1 LKQGPALLFA
11 GLAAWLLLRPREA
24 QALQVDSKTN
34 DTSVVPDAAEINL
47 ETNQIFFAPS
57 IPPEVRAMNDP
68 QANLS
73 AFLYMIRS
81 TEHVYPRDV
90 VNDAAYSIFYGG
102 SRFQNF
108 ADHPV
113 ITGEK
118 KGVPLPDHFCKAAG
132 LKPGCVSTAAGAY
145 QFIRPTWA
153 RIKARMNVPDFS
165 PLSQDQA
172 AVAILDEI
180 GALDLI
186 YAGDI
191 EGAIKKAS
199 KIWASLP
206 GSTAQQ
212 NPKALAYALN
222 RFDDGL
228 AAAG

>member
-1 LKQGPALLFA
+1 VKHGPALVFA

-24 QALQVDSKTN
+24 AALQVDTATN
-34 DTSVVPDAAEINL
+34 DTSVVPSAAITNL
-47 ETNQIFFAPS
+47 ETNPVYTLPT

-102 SRFQNF
+102 SKFQNF

-118 KGVPLPDHFCKAAG
+118 KGIPLPDHFCKAAG

-145 QFIRPTWA
+145 QLIKGTWT
-153 RIKARMNVPDFS
+153 RLQDKLNLTDFS
-165 PLSQDQA
+165 PLSQDRA
-172 AVAILDEI
+172 AVGLLDEI

-191 EGAIKKAS
+191 EGAIHKAS
-199 KIWASLP
+199 RIWASLP

-228 AAAG
+228 AAG

>member
-1 LKQGPALLFA
+1 MKHGPALLFA
-11 GLAAWLLLRPREA
+11 GLAAYLLLRPRDA
-24 QALQVDSKTN
+24 AALQVDQATN
-34 DTSVVPDAAEINL
+34 DTSVVPSAAFTNL
-47 ETNQIFFAPS
+47 ETNPVYSTIP

-73 AFLYMIRS
+73 AFLFMIRS

-90 VNDAAYSIFYGG
+90 IGDAAYSIFYGG
-102 SRFQNF
+102 SKFQSF
-108 ADHPV
+108 RDHPV
-113 ITGEK
+113 LTGEK
-118 KGVPLPDHFCKAAG
+118 KGVPLPDAMCAAAG

-145 QFIRPTWA
+145 QLIKPTWV
-153 RIKARMNVPDFS
+153 RLRDRLKLPDFS

-172 AVAILDEI
+172 AVALLDEV

-191 EGAIKKAS
+191 EGAIHKAS

-228 AAAG
+228 AQG

>member
-1 LKQGPALLFA
+1 MKNGPALLVA
-11 GLAAWLLLRPREA
+11 GLAAWLVLRPRDA
-24 QALQVDSKTN
+24 AALQVDTATN
-34 DTSVVPDAAEINL
+34 DTSVVPSAAITNL
-47 ETNQIFFAPS
+47 ETNPVYTSPS

-90 VNDAAYSIFYGG
+90 IGDAAYSIFYGG
-102 SRFQNF
+102 SKFQSF
-108 ADHPV
+108 RDHPV
-113 ITGEK
+113 LTGEK
-118 KGVPLPDHFCKAAG
+118 KGVPLPDAMCAAAG

-145 QFIRPTWA
+145 QLIKPTWV
-153 RIKARMNVPDFS
+153 RLRDRLNLPDFS
-165 PLSQDQA
+165 PLSQDRA
-172 AVAILDEI
+172 AVGLLEEI
-180 GALDLI
+180 GAVDLI

-191 EGAIKKAS
+191 EGAIHKAS

-228 AAAG
+228 AAG

>member
-1 LKQGPALLFA
+1 
-11 GLAAWLLLRPREA
+11 
-24 QALQVDSKTN
+24 
-34 DTSVVPDAAEINL
+34 
-47 ETNQIFFAPS
+47 
-57 IPPEVRAMNDP
+57 MNDP

-90 VNDAAYSIFYGG
+90 VGDAAYSIFYGG
-102 SRFQNF
+102 SKFQSF
-108 ADHPV
+108 RDHPV
-113 ITGEK
+113 LTGEK
-118 KGVPLPDHFCKAAG
+118 KGVPLPDAMCAAAG

-145 QFIRPTWA
+145 QLIKPTWV
-153 RIKARMNVPDFS
+153 RLRDRLKLPDFS

-172 AVAILDEI
+172 AVALLDEV

-191 EGAIKKAS
+191 EGAIHKAS

-228 AAAG
+228 AAG

>member
-1 LKQGPALLFA
+1 VKQGQALLFA
-11 GLAAWLLLRPREA
+11 GLAAWLLLRPRDA
-24 QALQVDSKTN
+24 AAIQVDAAEN
-34 DTSVVPDAAEINL
+34 DVSVVPSAAVSNL
-47 ETNQIFFAPS
+47 VTNPIYNLAPIS
-57 IPPEVRAMNDP
+57 PEVQRMTDP

-73 AFLYMIRS
+73 AFLFMIRS

-90 VNDAAYSIFYGG
+90 LNDAAYSIFYGG
-102 SRFQNF
+102 SKFQNF

-113 ITGEK
+113 LTGEK
-118 KGVPLPDHFCKAAG
+118 KGVPLPDHFCTAAG

-145 QFIRPTWA
+145 QLIKGTWK
-153 RIKARMNVPDFS
+153 RLKERLNLPDFS

-172 AVAILDEI
+172 AVALLDEA

-212 NPKALAYALN
+212 NPKALAYAMN
-222 RFDDGL
+222 RFDEGL
-228 AAAG
+228 AQA

>member
-1 LKQGPALLFA
+1 MKHGPALLFA
-11 GLAAWLLLRPREA
+11 GLAAYLLFRPRDA
-24 QALQVDSKTN
+24 AATQVDTATN
-34 DTSVVPDAAEINL
+34 DTSVVPSAAFTNL
-47 ETNQIFFAPS
+47 ETNPVYTSPS

-102 SRFQNF
+102 SKFQSF
-108 ADHPV
+108 RDHPV

-118 KGVPLPDHFCKAAG
+118 KGVPLPDEMCRAAG

-145 QFIRPTWA
+145 QMIKPTWV
-153 RIKARMNVPDFS
+153 RMRDRLNLPDFS
-165 PLSQDQA
+165 PLSQDLA
-172 AVAILDEI
+172 AVGLLDEI
-180 GALDLI
+180 GAVDLI

-191 EGAIKKAS
+191 EGAIHKAS

-212 NPKALAYALN
+212 NPKALSYALN

-228 AAAG
+228 KA

>member
-1 LKQGPALLFA
+1 
-11 GLAAWLLLRPREA
+11 
-24 QALQVDSKTN
+24 
-34 DTSVVPDAAEINL
+34 
-47 ETNQIFFAPS
+47 
-57 IPPEVRAMNDP
+57 MNDP

-73 AFLYMIRS
+73 AFLFMIRS

-90 VNDAAYSIFYGG
+90 IGDAAYSIFYGG
-102 SRFQNF
+102 SKFSSFR
-108 ADHPV
+108 DHPV

-118 KGVPLPDHFCKAAG
+118 KGVPLPDAMCAAAG

-145 QFIRPTWA
+145 QLIKPTWV
-153 RIKARMNVPDFS
+153 RLRDKLNLPDFS
-165 PLSQDQA
+165 PLSQDRA
-172 AVAILDEI
+172 AVGLLEEI
-180 GALDLI
+180 GAVDLI

-191 EGAIKKAS
+191 EGAIHKAS

-228 AAAG
+228 AAG

>member
-1 LKQGPALLFA
+1 VRQGPALLVA
-11 GLAAWLLLRPREA
+11 GLAAWLLLRPRDA
-24 QALQVDSKTN
+24 AALQVDTATN
-34 DTSVVPDAAEINL
+34 DTSVVPSAAFTNL
-47 ETNQIFFAPS
+47 ETNPVYS
-57 IPPEVRAMNDP
+57 TVPIPPEVRAMNDP

-73 AFLYMIRS
+73 AFLFMIRS

-90 VNDAAYSIFYGG
+90 IGDAAYSIFYGG
-102 SRFQNF
+102 SKFQSF
-108 ADHPV
+108 RDHPV

-118 KGVPLPDHFCKAAG
+118 KGVPLPDAMCAAAG

-145 QFIRPTWA
+145 QLIKPTWV
-153 RIKARMNVPDFS
+153 RLRDRLKLTDFS

-172 AVAILDEI
+172 AVALLDEV

-191 EGAIKKAS
+191 EGAIHKAS

-212 NPKALAYALN
+212 NPKALAYALT

-228 AAAG
+228 AAG

>member
-1 LKQGPALLFA
+1 VKQGPALLFA
-11 GLAAWLLLRPREA
+11 GLAAYLLFRPQEA
-24 QALQVDSKTN
+24 AALQVDSKAN
-34 DTSVVPDAAEINL
+34 DTSVVPDAAETNL
-47 ETNQIFFAPS
+47 ETNPIFFAPS

-102 SRFQNF
+102 SKFQNF

-145 QFIRPTWA
+145 QFIKGTWV
-153 RIKARMNVPDFS
+153 RLRDKLNLPDFS
-165 PLSQDQA
+165 PLSQDRA
-172 AVAILDEI
+172 AVGLLEEI
-180 GALDLI
+180 GAVDLI
-186 YAGDI
+186 FAGDI
-191 EGAIKKAS
+191 ESAIHKAS

-212 NPKALAYALN
+212 GPKALAYALN

-228 AAAG
+228 AQA

>member
-1 LKQGPALLFA
+1 MKQGPALLFA
-11 GLAAWLLLRPREA
+11 GLAAYLLFRPQEA
-24 QALQVDSKTN
+24 AALQVDQTTN
-34 DTSVVPDAAEINL
+34 DTSVVPAAAASNL
-47 ETNQIFFAPS
+47 ETNPVYTS
-57 IPPEVRAMNDP
+57 PTIPPEVRAMNDP

-90 VNDAAYSIFYGG
+90 IGDAAYSIFYGG
-102 SRFQNF
+102 SKFQSF
-108 ADHPV
+108 RDHPV
-113 ITGEK
+113 LTGEK
-118 KGVPLPDHFCKAAG
+118 KGVPLPDAMCAAAG

-145 QFIRPTWA
+145 QLIKPTWV
-153 RIKARMNVPDFS
+153 RLRDKLNLPDFS
-165 PLSQDQA
+165 PLSQDRA
-172 AVAILDEI
+172 AVGLLEEI
-180 GALDLI
+180 GAVDLI

-191 EGAIKKAS
+191 EGAIHKAS

-228 AAAG
+228 AAG

>member
-1 LKQGPALLFA
+1 MKHGPALLFA
-11 GLAAWLLLRPREA
+11 GLAAYLLLRPRDA
-24 QALQVDSKTN
+24 SATQVDTATN
-34 DTSVVPDAAEINL
+34 DTSVVPSAAFTNL
-47 ETNQIFFAPS
+47 ETNPVYTSPS

-102 SRFQNF
+102 SKFQSF
-108 ADHPV
+108 RDHPV

-118 KGVPLPDHFCKAAG
+118 KGVPLPDEMCRAAG

-145 QFIRPTWA
+145 QMIKPTWV
-153 RIKARMNVPDFS
+153 RMRDRLNLPDFS
-165 PLSQDQA
+165 PLSQDLA
-172 AVAILDEI
+172 AVGLLDEI
-180 GALDLI
+180 GAVDLI

-191 EGAIKKAS
+191 EGAIHKAS

-228 AAAG
+228 KA

>member
-1 LKQGPALLFA
+1 MKQGAALLIA
-11 GLAAWLLLRPREA
+11 GLAAYLLLKPRDA
-24 QALQVDSKTN
+24 AALQVDAATN
-34 DTSVVPDAAEINL
+34 DTSVVPSAAFTNL
-47 ETNQIFFAPS
+47 DENPVYSTPT

-102 SRFQNF
+102 SKFQNF

-113 ITGEK
+113 VTGEK
-118 KGVPLPDHFCKAAG
+118 KGIPLPDAMCKAAG

-145 QFIRPTWA
+145 QFIKPTWV
-153 RIKARMNVPDFS
+153 RIRNKIGLPNFS
-165 PLSQDQA
+165 PLSQDRA
-172 AVAILDEI
+172 AVELLDEI
-180 GALDLI
+180 GATDLI
-186 YAGDI
+186 FVGDI
-191 EGAIKKAS
+191 EGAIHKAS

-206 GSTAQQ
+206 GSSAQQ

-228 AAAG
+228 VAG

>member
-1 LKQGPALLFA
+1 MKHGPALVFA

-24 QALQVDSKTN
+24 AALQVDTATN
-34 DTSVVPDAAEINL
+34 DTSVVPSAAITNL
-47 ETNQIFFAPS
+47 ETNPVYTLPT

-102 SRFQNF
+102 SKFQNF

-118 KGVPLPDHFCKAAG
+118 KGIPLPDHFCKAAG

-145 QFIRPTWA
+145 QLIKGTWT
-153 RIKARMNVPDFS
+153 RLQDKLNLTDFS
-165 PLSQDQA
+165 PLSQDRA
-172 AVAILDEI
+172 AVGLLDEI

-191 EGAIKKAS
+191 EGAIHKAS
-199 KIWASLP
+199 RIWASLP

-228 AAAG
+228 AAG

>member
-1 LKQGPALLFA
+1 VKQGQALLFA
-11 GLAAWLLLRPREA
+11 GLAAWLLLRPRDA
-24 QALQVDSKTN
+24 AAIQVNAADN
-34 DTSVVPDAAEINL
+34 DVSVVPSAALTNL
-47 ETNQIFFAPS
+47 ETNPIYNLAP
-57 IPPEVRAMNDP
+57 IPPEVQRMTDP
-68 QANLS
+68 NANLS
-73 AFLYMIRS
+73 AFLFMIRS

-90 VNDAAYSIFYGG
+90 LNDAAYSIFYGG
-102 SRFQNF
+102 SKFSNF

-113 ITGEK
+113 LTGEK
-118 KGVPLPDHFCKAAG
+118 KGVPLPDHFCTAAG

-145 QFIRPTWA
+145 QLIKGTWT
-153 RIKARMNVPDFS
+153 RLKAKLNLPDFS

-172 AVAILDEI
+172 AVALLDES

-212 NPKALAYALN
+212 NPKALAYAMN
-222 RFDDGL
+222 RFDEGL
-228 AAAG
+228 AQA

>member
-1 LKQGPALLFA
+1 MKQGPALLFA

-24 QALQVDSKTN
+24 SALQVDPATN
-34 DTSVVPDAAEINL
+34 DASVVPAAAASNL
-47 ETNQIFFAPS
+47 ETNPVYANPP

-102 SRFQNF
+102 SKFSNF

-118 KGVPLPDHFCKAAG
+118 RGVPLPDHFCTAAG

-145 QFIRPTWA
+145 QLIKPTWV
-153 RIKARMNVPDFS
+153 RMRDKLGLPDFS
-165 PLSQDQA
+165 PLSQDRA
-172 AVAILDEI
+172 AVGLLDEI
-180 GALDLI
+180 GAIDLI

-191 EGAIKKAS
+191 AGAIHKAS
-199 KIWASLP
+199 RIWASLP
-206 GSTAQQ
+206 GSTPQQ

-228 AAAG
+228 AQG

>member
-1 LKQGPALLFA
+1 MKQGPALLFA

-24 QALQVDSKTN
+24 EALQIDPSTN
-34 DTSVVPDAAEINL
+34 DTSIVPASAVTNL
-47 ETNQIFFAPS
+47 ITNPIFETPQ

-102 SRFQNF
+102 SKFQSF
-108 ADHPV
+108 RDHPV

-118 KGVPLPDHFCKAAG
+118 KGIKLSDAMCRAAG

-145 QFIRPTWA
+145 QFIKPTWV
-153 RIKARMNVPDFS
+153 RLRDRLNLPDFS
-165 PLSQDQA
+165 PASQDLA
-172 AVAILDEI
+172 AIALLDEI
-180 GALDLI
+180 GATSLILD
-186 YAGDI
+186 GDI
-191 EGAIKKAS
+191 ESAIYKAS
-199 KIWASLP
+199 RVWASLP

-212 NPKALAYALN
+212 NPKALSYALN
-222 RFDDGL
+222 RFEDGL
-228 AAAG
+228 QS

>member
-1 LKQGPALLFA
+1 MRQGPALLFA
-11 GLAAWLLLRPREA
+11 GLAAWLLLRPRDA
-24 QALQVDSKTN
+24 QATQVDAAAN
-34 DTSVVPDAAEINL
+34 DTSVVPPAAASNL
-47 ETNQIFFAPS
+47 VTNPIYNLAPIS
-57 IPPEVRAMNDP
+57 PEVRAMTDP

-73 AFLYMIRS
+73 AFLFMIRS

-90 VNDAAYSIFYGG
+90 LNDAAYSIFYGG
-102 SRFQNF
+102 SKFSNF

-113 ITGEK
+113 LTGEK
-118 KGVPLPDHFCKAAG
+118 KGVPLPDHFCTAAG

-145 QFIRPTWA
+145 QLIKGTWT
-153 RIKARMNVPDFS
+153 RLKAKLNLTDFS

-172 AVAILDEI
+172 AVALLDES

-199 KIWASLP
+199 RIWASLP

-212 NPKALAYALN
+212 NPKALAYAMN
-222 RFDDGL
+222 RFDEGL
-228 AAAG
+228 AQG

>member
-1 LKQGPALLFA
+1 MKQGPALLFA

-24 QALQVDSKTN
+24 QALQIDAASN
-34 DTSVVPDAAEINL
+34 DISVVPPAAVTNL
-47 ETNQIFFAPS
+47 ETNPIYNFVQ
-57 IPPEVRAMNDP
+57 IPPEVQAMNEP

-73 AFLYMIRS
+73 AFLFMIRS

-90 VNDAAYSIFYGG
+90 LNDAAYSIFYGG
-102 SRFQNF
+102 SKFSNF

-113 ITGEK
+113 LTGEK

-145 QFIRPTWA
+145 QIIKGTWT
-153 RIKARMNVPDFS
+153 RLKSRLNLPDFS

-172 AVAILDEI
+172 AVALLDES

-212 NPKALAYALN
+212 NPKALAYAMN
-222 RFDDGL
+222 RFDEGL
-228 AAAG
+228 AQG

>member
-1 LKQGPALLFA
+1 
-11 GLAAWLLLRPREA
+11 
-24 QALQVDSKTN
+24 
-34 DTSVVPDAAEINL
+34 
-47 ETNQIFFAPS
+47 
-57 IPPEVRAMNDP
+57 MNDP

-108 ADHPV
+108 TDHPV

-145 QFIRPTWA
+145 QFIKPTWV
-153 RIKARMNVPDFS
+153 RLRDKLNLPDFS
-165 PLSQDQA
+165 PLSQDRA
-172 AVAILDEI
+172 AVGLLEEI
-180 GALDLI
+180 GAVDLI
-186 YAGDI
+186 FAGDI
-191 EGAIKKAS
+191 EGAIHKAS
-199 KIWASLP
+199 RIWASLP

-228 AAAG
+228 AAG

>member
-1 LKQGPALLFA
+1 VKQGQALLFA
-11 GLAAWLLLRPREA
+11 GLAAWLLLRPRDA
-24 QALQVDSKTN
+24 AAIQVDTAGN
-34 DTSVVPDAAEINL
+34 DVSVVPSAALTNL
-47 ETNQIFFAPS
+47 ETNPIYNLSP
-57 IPPEVRAMNDP
+57 IPPEVQRMTDP
-68 QANLS
+68 QANLN
-73 AFLYMIRS
+73 AFLFMIRS

-90 VNDAAYSIFYGG
+90 LNDAAYSIFYGG
-102 SRFQNF
+102 SKFSNF

-113 ITGEK
+113 LTGEK
-118 KGVPLPDHFCKAAG
+118 KGVPLPDHFCTAAG

-145 QFIRPTWA
+145 QLIKGTWT
-153 RIKARMNVPDFS
+153 RLKNKLNLPDFS

-172 AVAILDEI
+172 AVALLDES

-212 NPKALAYALN
+212 NPKALAYAMN
-222 RFDDGL
+222 RFDEGL
-228 AAAG
+228 AQG

>member
-1 LKQGPALLFA
+1 MKNGPALLVA
-11 GLAAWLLLRPREA
+11 GLAAWLVFRPRDA
-24 QALQVDSKTN
+24 AAIQVDAAAN
-34 DTSVVPDAAEINL
+34 DVSVVPSAAQTNL
-47 ETNQIFFAPS
+47 ETNPIYNLAP
-57 IPPEVRAMNDP
+57 IPPEVQRMTDP
-68 QANLS
+68 QASLS

-102 SRFQNF
+102 SKFQNF

-118 KGVPLPDHFCKAAG
+118 KGVPLPDQYCKAAG

-145 QFIRPTWA
+145 QLIKGTWT
-153 RIKARMNVPDFS
+153 RLRDRLNLPDFS
-165 PLSQDQA
+165 PLSQDRA
-172 AVAILDEI
+172 AVGLLDEI

-191 EGAIKKAS
+191 EGAIHKAS
-199 KIWASLP
+199 RIWASLP

-222 RFDDGL
+222 RFDEGL
-228 AAAG
+228 AA

>member
-1 LKQGPALLFA
+1 VKQGPALLFA
-11 GLAAWLLLRPREA
+11 GLAAYLLFRPQEA
-24 QALQVDSKTN
+24 AALQVDAKTN
-34 DTSVVPDAAEINL
+34 DTSVVPDAAETNL
-47 ETNQIFFAPS
+47 ETNPIFFAPS

-102 SRFQNF
+102 SKFQNF
-108 ADHPV
+108 QDHPV

-145 QFIRPTWA
+145 QFIKGTWV
-153 RIKARMNVPDFS
+153 RLRDKLNLPDFS
-165 PLSQDQA
+165 PLSQDRA
-172 AVAILDEI
+172 AVGLLEEI
-180 GALDLI
+180 GAVDLI

-191 EGAIKKAS
+191 EGAIHKAS

-228 AAAG
+228 AAG

>member
-1 LKQGPALLFA
+1 MKQGPALLIA
-11 GLAAWLLLRPREA
+11 GLAAYLLLKPRDA
-24 QALQVDSKTN
+24 AALQVDAATN
-34 DTSVVPDAAEINL
+34 DTSVVPSSAFTNL
-47 ETNQIFFAPS
+47 DDNPVYSTPPV
-57 IPPEVRAMNDP
+57 PPEVRAMNDP

-81 TEHVYPRDV
+81 TEHVFPRDV

-102 SRFQNF
+102 SKFSNF

-145 QFIRPTWA
+145 QIIKPTWT
-153 RIKARMNVPDFS
+153 RIRNKLALPDFS
-165 PLSQDQA
+165 PLSQDRA
-172 AVAILDEI
+172 AVELLDEI
-180 GALDLI
+180 GATDLI
-186 YAGDI
+186 FAGDI
-191 EGAIKKAS
+191 EGAIYKAS
-199 KIWASLP
+199 RIWASLP

-212 NPKALAYALN
+212 NPKALTYALN

-228 AAAG
+228 AAA

>member
-1 LKQGPALLFA
+1 VKQGPALLFA

-24 QALQVDSKTN
+24 QALQIDAASN
-34 DTSVVPDAAEINL
+34 DISVVPPAAVTNL
-47 ETNQIFFAPS
+47 ETNPIYNFVQ
-57 IPPEVRAMNDP
+57 IPPEVQAMNEP

-73 AFLYMIRS
+73 AFLFMIRS

-90 VNDAAYSIFYGG
+90 LNDAAYSIFYGG
-102 SRFQNF
+102 SKFSNF

-113 ITGEK
+113 LTGEK

-145 QFIRPTWA
+145 QIIKGTWT
-153 RIKARMNVPDFS
+153 RIKARLNLPDFS

-172 AVAILDEI
+172 AVALLDES

-212 NPKALAYALN
+212 NPKALAYAMN
-222 RFDDGL
+222 RFDEGL
-228 AAAG
+228 AQG